1 MSPQCENSL
10 QWWCYG
16 TAAHTTVVR
25 DVSPKLH
32 LSRLTQGLW
41 MHRWLL
47 TQTQNRTATSQ
58 EITHR
63 SFFAWFSILAK
74 ALKDGPLLE
83 IPPNRMLEERG
94 GRVQKR
100 RKDRLSMCTRKADF
114 GKSEASKQWRTGKKK
129 SSWVLLPLTV
139 KTSFSLK
146 NLHRKKKKNHAHLP
160 LHSNSLSVT
169 TPPYILSLCN
179 AQGRWSTREA

>member
-114 GKSEASKQWRTGKKK
+114 GKSEASKQWRTGKKSRPGFCCLSLWK
-129 SSWVLLPLTV
+129 QVSAL
-139 KTSFSLK
+139 KTYIE
-146 NLHRKKKKNHAHLP
+146 KKKKKKPMHTFP
-160 LHSNSLSVT
+160 F
-169 TPPYILSLCN
+169 I
-179 AQGRWSTREA
+179 QIR